1 MRRPCCQGNTLYF
14 RMPPV
19 FKLGRRILVLALL
32 LVMPLQGFAASLSH
46 LLCSSSSAIEKTI
59 SSHHHGGDSN
69 DVTSHEHND
78 SGSSNDSHA
87 GHLSCHQL
95 SSALQGVAV
104 TVCAGN
110 LSVFVPTIFVLP
122 SLFFPEQPQ
131 RPPLA

>member
-1 MRRPCCQGNTLYF
+1 
-14 RMPPV
+14 MPPV
-19 FKLGRRILVLALL
+19 LKLAKKILIMTLL

-46 LLCSSSSAIEKTI
+46 LLCSSSSANEKPG

-69 DVTSHEHND
+69 EVTLHEHND
-78 SGSSNDSHA
+78 SGNSNDSNSHA

-95 SSALQGVAV
+95 SSALPSVAV

>member
-1 MRRPCCQGNTLYF
+1 
-14 RMPPV
+14 MPPV

-46 LLCSSSSAIEKTI
+46 LLCSSSSAIEKTD
-59 SSHHHGGDSN
+59 SSHHHDGDGSE
-69 DVTSHEHND
+69 VTPHEHND
-78 SGSSNDSHA
+78 SGSSNDGNSHA

-95 SSALQGVAV
+95 SSALPSVAV
-104 TVCAGN
+104 TICAN
-110 LSVFVPTIFVLP
+110 NPPVFIPMTFVLP

>member
-1 MRRPCCQGNTLYF
+1 MPLVF
-14 RMPPV
+14 R
-19 FKLGRRILVLALL
+19 LGKKILVMALL

-46 LLCSSSSAIEKTI
+46 LLCSSSSAIEKTV

-69 DVTSHEHND
+69 EGTPHEHND
-78 SGSSNDSHA
+78 SGSSNDNNSHA

-95 SSALQGVAV
+95 SSALPSVAV
-104 TVCAGN
+104 TVSASN
-110 LSVFVPTIFVLP
+110 LPVFVPTISVLP